1 MKQSVT
7 ASAIAVIFLVS
18 AMGYA
23 KAADVEKGSKV
34 FNKCKACHSL
44 TAGKNLIGP
53 SLSGLFGRTAGT
65 APKYNYSAGMKKAGA
80 GGLVWSEKT
89 LMQYLASPKEFVPGN
104 KMTFIGLKKESEREN
119 IIAFLKEAAK
129 K

>member
-7 ASAIAVIFLVS
+7 ASAIAAIFLLS
-18 AMGYA
+18 ATAYA
-23 KAADVEKGSKV
+23 SAADVKAGSKV

-44 TAGKNLIGP
+44 TAGKNLVGP

-65 APKYNYSAGMKKAGA
+65 AAKYSYSSAMKKAGA
-80 GGLVWSEKT
+80 GGLVWTEKT
-89 LMQYLASPKEFVPGN
+89 VAEYLASPREFVKGN
-104 KMTFIGLKKESEREN
+104 KMTFVGLKKESEREN

-129 K
+129 